1 MKKIYVL
8 GLGPGA
14 YEDLT
19 IKADGILREADVVV
33 GYTVYVDLV
42 RKYYPDKKFISTT
55 MKKEIERCRIAFAEA
70 VKGKSVAMV
79 CSGDSGV
86 YGMAG
91 LMYEVGVRYPDVEL
105 EILFRQNYSWQGRF
119 RRPGDPGVT
128 TFHSVL
134 ELLILLETALE
145 Q

>member
-1 MKKIYVL
+1 MKECRQTPSNGALFHIYLKKQGGEAWSGSVTGKGIPEPVSFSSLSRMVL
-8 GLGPGA
+8 VLEELMDLYETLPDTQPG
-14 YEDLT
+14 
-19 IKADGILREADVVV
+19 
-33 GYTVYVDLV
+33 
-42 RKYYPDKKFISTT
+42 
-55 MKKEIERCRIAFAEA
+55 CRAET
-70 VKGKSVAMV
+70 
-79 CSGDSGV
+79 
-86 YGMAG
+86 
-91 LMYEVGVRYPDVEL
+91 PDVEL

>member
-1 MKKIYVL
+1 MQTDAFQWGALSYLSEEAGRRSLERIRYRERNPFSSLSGMVL
-8 GLGPGA
+8 VLEELMDLYETLPDTQPG
-14 YEDLT
+14 
-19 IKADGILREADVVV
+19 
-33 GYTVYVDLV
+33 
-42 RKYYPDKKFISTT
+42 
-55 MKKEIERCRIAFAEA
+55 CRAET
-70 VKGKSVAMV
+70 
-79 CSGDSGV
+79 
-86 YGMAG
+86 
-91 LMYEVGVRYPDVEL
+91 PDVEL